1 MSVQAISWAF
11 DLAPVPVDPSGK
23 PSSTCGYVLAGL
35 ANHANPDGSNA
46 FPSVR
51 TLMRYT
57 RLSERTVRTCLDR
70 LEAAGIISPCDPAII
85 AANIRDP
92 RYRPQGWNLNVTLI
106 RGDLTD
112 DDLTAMERSY
122 PGIRARFEATHGV
135 QLPHPEQSRGAT
147 AAPLDNP
154 GSQPASRG
162 ATVAPL
168 DAPGVQLT
176 HPRGATDA
184 SRGATVAPEPS
195 FEPSVEP
202 SFKRSSRSEPASQ
215 SQNGGLEGKSPSR
228 PRERASS
235 NSKRAKAER
244 TKVDRTPEQQAIFD
258 EASKITTAWW
268 EYLKGQGV
276 TVMDSRQFLGCRESI
291 VEKALTR
298 GATPDQVKS
307 ALVAC
312 GIPFPPAAQ
321 FERALVAIQTGR
333 STAPSGGQ
341 PRGRPA
347 NVWIDPNATQA
358 DRDRSASLWAGVS
371 INGKRVDLQ

>member
-1 MSVQAISWAF
+1 MAGEQR
-11 DLAPVPVDPSGK
+11 
-23 PSSTCGYVLAGL
+23 CGDVGTKATLLIL
-35 ANHANPDGSNA
+35 ANYADENFSC
-46 FPSVR
+46 FPSQE
-51 TLMRYT
+51 TIAEE
-57 RLSERTVRTCLDR
+57 SEQSVSSVYRQLKR
-70 LEAAGIISPCDPAII
+70 LEALSLIRREKRYDGRGKRTSDRFFLNLDLVVNVHDPDFRCSDQQEQLPVSETGSDPAVS
-85 AANIRDP
+85 ALP
-92 RYRPQGWNLNVTLI
+92 VSETSSRPGSLPVSETG
-106 RGDLTD
+106 RGDPD
-112 DDLTAMERSY
+112 YRS
-122 PGIRARFEATHGV
+122 
-135 QLPHPEQSRGAT
+135 PETTTTG
-147 AAPLDNP
+147 
-154 GSQPASRG
+154 
-162 ATVAPL
+162 
-168 DAPGVQLT
+168 
-176 HPRGATDA
+176 HPRQPLPVTGDRGTP
-184 SRGATVAPEPS
+184 SRTPS
-195 FEPSVEP
+195 RTP
-202 SFKRSSRSEPASQ
+202 RSRSEPASQ

-235 NSKRAKAER
+235 NGKRAKAER

-291 VEKALTR
+291 VENALTR